1 MTKTALET
9 IKRDFSCLLVE
20 VRVAL
25 QALQVDIVNIH
36 QFLVSFFQRDDCI
49 PKSSDLTEIFN
60 AISVAKLW
68 HYDHYGP
75 LKRLAE
81 SFLPEDNPARKC
93 ITNYRSQLSG
103 FYTTTKIIDF
113 IDLSDSEDHPQQDFL
128 PEKYKPHY
136 RKLTLTLKLDRKV
149 KLSDLTLKYI
159 DTLWKAL
166 IEEFNL
172 PPLTVVID
180 KIVRGSLI
188 VSWLIPQ
195 EVSTVIIGS
204 YSKAIKFYEQQTII
218 QVKIDDKVL
227 YDQKWIVSFRWV
239 HLHSYCMLTH
249 ICITGN
255 ITQYMYHVFVLWIVC
270 LSIEALGDT

>member
-25 QALQVDIVNIH
+25 QALEVDVVNIH

-60 AISVAKLW
+60 AITVAKLW

-81 SFLPEDNPARKC
+81 SFLPQDDPTRTR

-113 IDLSDSEDHPQQDFL
+113 IDLSELGDSEDHTQQDFA

-136 RKLTLTLKLDRKV
+136 QKLTLTLKLDRKV
-149 KLSDLTLKYI
+149 KLSDLTLKYV
-159 DTLWKAL
+159 DTLWRAL
-166 IEEFNL
+166 TEEFNL

-188 VSWLIPQ
+188 ISWLVPQ
-195 EVSTVIIGS
+195 GVAAVIVGS
-204 YSKAIKFYEQQTII
+204 YSKAIRFYQQQTII
-218 QVKIDDKVL
+218 QVKLDDKVL
-227 YDQKWIVSFRWV
+227 YDQKWIVS
-239 HLHSYCMLTH
+239 C
-249 ICITGN
+249 
-255 ITQYMYHVFVLWIVC
+255 
-270 LSIEALGDT
+270 

>member
-1 MTKTALET
+1 MTKTTLET
-9 IKRDFSCLLVE
+9 IKRDFSCLLVD

-25 QALQVDIVNIH
+25 QASHVDIVDIH

-60 AISVAKLW
+60 AISVARLW

-81 SFLPEDNPARKC
+81 SFLPEDNPARKR
-93 ITNYRSQLSG
+93 ITDYRSQLSG

-113 IDLSDSEDHPQQDFL
+113 IDLSDSEDHPQQDFS
-128 PEKYKPHY
+128 PEKYKPYYH
-136 RKLTLTLKLDRKV
+136 KLTLTLKLDRKI
-149 KLSDLTLKYI
+149 KLSDLTLKYV

-166 IEEFNL
+166 IEVFNL

-180 KIVRGSLI
+180 KIVKGSLI

-195 EVSTVIIGS
+195 EVSTVILDS
-204 YSKAIKFYEQQTII
+204 YSKAIRFYEQQTII

-227 YDQKWIVSFRWV
+227 YDQNWIVSCR
-239 HLHSYCMLTH
+239 
-249 ICITGN
+249 
-255 ITQYMYHVFVLWIVC
+255 
-270 LSIEALGDT
+270 

>member
-1 MTKTALET
+1 MSYTHTPIGLEMTKTALET
-9 IKRDFSCLLVE
+9 IKRDFSCLLVD

-25 QALQVDIVNIH
+25 QALQVDVVDVH

-60 AISVAKLW
+60 AITVAKLW

-81 SFLPEDNPARKC
+81 SFLPEDNPTRTR
-93 ITNYRSQLSG
+93 ITDYRSQLSG

-113 IDLSDSEDHPQQDFL
+113 IDLSESGDSEDHTQQDFS

-136 RKLTLTLKLDRKV
+136 RKLTLMLKLDRKV
-149 KLSDLTLKYI
+149 KLSDLTLKYVE
-159 DTLWKAL
+159 TLWKAL
-166 IEEFNL
+166 TEEFNL
-172 PPLTVVID
+172 PPLTAVID

-188 VSWLIPQ
+188 ISWLVPP
-195 EVSTVIIGS
+195 EVSAAIVGS
-204 YSKAIKFYEQQTII
+204 YSKAIRFYQQQTIV

-227 YDQKWIVSFRWV
+227 YDQKWIVS
-239 HLHSYCMLTH
+239 Y
-249 ICITGN
+249 
-255 ITQYMYHVFVLWIVC
+255 
-270 LSIEALGDT
+270 

>member
-1 MTKTALET
+1 MTKTTLET
-9 IKRDFSCLLVE
+9 IKRDFSCLLVD

-25 QALQVDIVNIH
+25 QASHVDIVDIH

-60 AISVAKLW
+60 AISVARLW

-81 SFLPEDNPARKC
+81 SFLPEDNPARKR
-93 ITNYRSQLSG
+93 ITDYRSQLSG

-113 IDLSDSEDHPQQDFL
+113 IDLSDSEDHPQQDFS
-128 PEKYKPHY
+128 PEKYKPYYH
-136 RKLTLTLKLDRKV
+136 KLTLTLKLDRKI
-149 KLSDLTLKYI
+149 KYV

-180 KIVRGSLI
+180 KIVKGSLI

-195 EVSTVIIGS
+195 EVSTVILDS
-204 YSKAIKFYEQQTII
+204 YSKAIRFYEQQTII

-227 YDQKWIVSFRWV
+227 YDQNWIVSCR
-239 HLHSYCMLTH
+239 
-249 ICITGN
+249 
-255 ITQYMYHVFVLWIVC
+255 
-270 LSIEALGDT
+270 

>member
-9 IKRDFSCLLVE
+9 IKRDFSCLLVD

-25 QALQVDIVNIH
+25 QALQIDVVNIR

-75 LKRLAE
+75 LKQLAE
-81 SFLPEDNPARKC
+81 SFLPEENPARKR
-93 ITNYRSQLSG
+93 ITDYRSQLSG

-113 IDLSDSEDHPQQDFL
+113 IDLSDSEDYPQQEFS

-136 RKLTLTLKLDRKV
+136 HKLTLTLKLDRKV
-149 KLSDLTLKYI
+149 KLSDLTLKYV

-180 KIVRGSLI
+180 KIVKGSLI
-188 VSWLIPQ
+188 ISWLIPQ
-195 EVSTVIIGS
+195 ELASVILGF
-204 YSKAIKFYEQQTII
+204 YSKAIGFYEQQNIV
-218 QVKIDDKVL
+218 QVKVDGKVL
-227 YDQKWIVSFRWV
+227 YDQNWIVS
-239 HLHSYCMLTH
+239 
-249 ICITGN
+249 
-255 ITQYMYHVFVLWIVC
+255 
-270 LSIEALGDT
+270 SID

>member
-25 QALQVDIVNIH
+25 QALEIDVVNIH

-60 AISVAKLW
+60 AITVAKLW

-75 LKRLAE
+75 LKQLAE
-81 SFLPEDNPARKC
+81 SFLPEDNPARLH
-93 ITNYRSQLSG
+93 ITDYRSQLSG

-113 IDLSDSEDHPQQDFL
+113 IDLSDPEDSEHHSQQAFS
-128 PEKYKPHY
+128 PEKYKAHY

-149 KLSDLTLKYI
+149 KLSDLTLKYV

-172 PPLTVVID
+172 PPLTVIID
-180 KIVRGSLI
+180 KIIRGSLKI
-188 VSWLIPQ
+188 SWLIPRK
-195 EVSTVIIGS
+195 VSTVIAAS
-204 YSKAIKFYEQQTII
+204 YSKAIKFYQQHNII
-218 QVKIDDKVL
+218 QVKIDNNVL
-227 YDQKWIVSFRWV
+227 YDQKWIVS
-239 HLHSYCMLTH
+239 LHVCIIISVYEVVIISRAQGMHGTEAQGH
-249 ICITGN
+249 ITPEG
-255 ITQYMYHVFVLWIVC
+255 
-270 LSIEALGDT
+270 

>member
-9 IKRDFSCLLVE
+9 IKRNFSCLLVE

-25 QALQVDIVNIH
+25 QALQVDVVNIH

-81 SFLPEDNPARKC
+81 SFLPEDNTARER

-113 IDLSDSEDHPQQDFL
+113 IDLSDSEDHSQQDFS

-136 RKLTLTLKLDRKV
+136 HKLTLTLKLDRKV
-149 KLSDLTLKYI
+149 KLSDLTLKYV

-172 PPLTVVID
+172 PPLTIVID
-180 KIVRGSLI
+180 EIVRGSLI

-195 EVSTVIIGS
+195 EVSTVILGS
-204 YSKAIKFYEQQTII
+204 YSKAIRFYEQQTII

-239 HLHSYCMLTH
+239 HLHTTWHADTH
-249 ICITGN
+249 
-255 ITQYMYHVFVLWIVC
+255 MYYR
-270 LSIEALGDT
+270 

>member
-9 IKRDFSCLLVE
+9 IKRDFSCLLVD

-25 QALQVDIVNIH
+25 QTSQVDIVDIH

-60 AISVAKLW
+60 AISVARLW

-75 LKRLAE
+75 LKQLAE
-81 SFLPEDNPARKC
+81 SFLPEDNPARKR
-93 ITNYRSQLSG
+93 ITDYRSQLSG

-113 IDLSDSEDHPQQDFL
+113 IDLSDSEQDHPQQDFS
-128 PEKYKPHY
+128 PEKYKPYY
-136 RKLTLTLKLDRKV
+136 RKLTLTLKLNRKV
-149 KLSDLTLKYI
+149 KLSDLTLKYV

-180 KIVRGSLI
+180 RIVKGSLI

-195 EVSTVIIGS
+195 VVATVILDS
-204 YSKAIKFYEQQTII
+204 YSKAIRFYEQQNII
-218 QVKIDDKVL
+218 QVKIDDKLL
-227 YDQKWIVSFRWV
+227 YDQNWIVSLR
-239 HLHSYCMLTH
+239 
-249 ICITGN
+249 
-255 ITQYMYHVFVLWIVC
+255 HV
-270 LSIEALGDT
+270 